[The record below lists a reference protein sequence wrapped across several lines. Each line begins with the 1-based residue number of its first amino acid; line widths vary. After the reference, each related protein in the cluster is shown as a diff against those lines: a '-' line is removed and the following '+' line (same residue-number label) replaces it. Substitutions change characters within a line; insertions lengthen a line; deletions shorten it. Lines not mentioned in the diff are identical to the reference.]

1 MSAEPPTPE
10 SPTAQSPPVATGG
23 LAAAPPRRRRRL
35 VIAAAVVVLVG
46 GFALGRAF
54 LSGPPDDLG
63 RLQGEWQVEVYGRS
77 RVMVRVAGDRWTYVI
92 DGREQRSYRV
102 ELNPAANPREIDLTQ
117 LRADETTAAN
127 THGPGRGTGVKM
139 HGVYTV
145 EKDVVRVVL
154 RPGVEPRP
162 TSLDEP
168 GDAQTL
174 TLTRPTR

>member
-1 MSAEPPTPE
+1 MNGESATPDA
-10 SPTAQSPPVATGG
+10 PAAQSPPVATGG
-23 LAAAPPRRRRRL
+23 LAAAPSSRRRRRL
-35 VIAAAVVVLVG
+35 VPAAALVVLVG
-46 GFALGRAF
+46 GFALWYIF
-54 LSGPPDDLG
+54 LRGSSDDLD
-63 RLQGEWQVEVYGRS
+63 RLQGDWQVEVYGRS

-102 ELNPAANPREIDLTQ
+102 AVNPAATPREIDLTQ
-117 LRADETTAAN
+117 LRPDETTATN

-139 HGVYTV
+139 HGVYAID
-145 EKDVVRVVL
+145 KDTVRVVL

-174 TLTRPTR
+174 LLRQAK